1 MKNRFRKLAAL
12 LGIAVLVTSQGG
24 ALPVHAKEAAAQTMQ
39 QLQKVQ
45 NMRLDDQYVLHF
57 YNPNAESA
65 FQIHIYDSNG
75 NKVGQQNAYDFR
87 SQGDVTVD
95 LYHTI
100 AGLGAG
106 TYTYKVTS
114 VHTGMQANE
123 TEMSAP
129 FSYNGASSGKLPD
142 AVFSVSKEGV
152 VSCDLSGMSGY
163 QLGTDYGISYYL
175 YVFDAA
181 GSRVDVIQRGTD
193 DSSFDFGSYM
203 DYVGS
208 DYIYYVSVKMTSRD
222 INEFLDGN
230 ESAAMPVDPEK
241 TIPSPV
247 SKESKSSDTKSCSHE
262 YEWVSEREATQI
274 ANGEEIYQ
282 CKYCGDVKERMEM
295 ANSAY
300 AKFNKDAISAIDK
313 AQVNGT
319 VTLKTDMWVSF
330 YASVIDT
337 LKARP
342 DVTLV
347 VNYFYQGVRY
357 TMTIPAGAD
366 LSALVDSEGYYGF
379 RYLDLFFPGQEVK

>member
-24 ALPVHAKEAAAQTMQ
+24 ALPVHAEEAAAVSQSSS
-39 QLQKVQ
+39 VQ
-45 NMRLDDQYVLHF
+45 PVTNVWLADDGNIHFTDPNNGVNTDFSGTLTLPSGREMDYYPADPNNFFYTFEYIEDAGEYSFVVRTHDTSNRGVVVGEATCRWTYSKPSNELSAPEDVVWDEDGILTFKEVADAPQYSFNV
-57 YNPNAESA
+57 
-65 FQIHIYDSNG
+65 YDSEGKGIGRSFGSNVLGTFMKKADGYVKINLSGYLYYQQGVTAGNG
-75 NKVGQQNAYDFR
+75 CYVNVRATSDDIKTTAH
-87 SQGDVTVD
+87 S
-95 LYHTI
+95 
-100 AGLGAG
+100 AW
-106 TYTYKVTS
+106 VTS
-114 VHTGMQANE
+114 NPLKSNNT
-123 TEMSAP
+123 TTTKS
-129 FSYNGASSGKLPD
+129 
-142 AVFSVSKEGV
+142 
-152 VSCDLSGMSGY
+152 
-163 QLGTDYGISYYL
+163 
-175 YVFDAA
+175 
-181 GSRVDVIQRGTD
+181 
-193 DSSFDFGSYM
+193 
-203 DYVGS
+203 
-208 DYIYYVSVKMTSRD
+208 
-222 INEFLDGN
+222 
-230 ESAAMPVDPEK
+230 
-241 TIPSPV
+241 
-247 SKESKSSDTKSCSHE
+247 SKSSGSKACNHE

-274 ANGEEIYQ
+274 SNGEEIYQ

-313 AQVNGT
+313 AQANGT

-337 LKARP
+337 LKTRP